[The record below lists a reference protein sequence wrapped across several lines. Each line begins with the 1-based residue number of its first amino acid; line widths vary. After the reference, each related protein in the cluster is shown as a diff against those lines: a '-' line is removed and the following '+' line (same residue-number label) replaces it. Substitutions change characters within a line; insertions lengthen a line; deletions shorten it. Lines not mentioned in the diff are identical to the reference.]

1 MIKPADLYALT
12 NNGLDI
18 IQAYFPDAQPGKKF
32 SMHTESTA
40 SATLKL
46 YGDVWKATDFGDEGR
61 ALSPIDIVMREERMN
76 FPKALY
82 YLAGKYNLAPEINAT
97 HNIPGI
103 KQRDP
108 LPEEIDGTYD
118 YELNPEFTPDELK
131 LLGPNVTAEHCKKL
145 NYHSVKW
152 ISKVKAAFE
161 KDGKSY
167 PRKVTITSSNENYPI
182 FLRQCGEFQ
191 KVYQPLNPKKEY
203 RFFYIGTKTPS
214 FINGMAELIAAYNEY
229 NANEEKLFFAD
240 PLNEKKTCPEK
251 KMDEACICSGE
262 RDALNCASFGYMP
275 LWFNSETYSLS
286 GMEYKEIKKYVTT
299 LYNIPDI
306 DNTGK
311 TKAAELALNFIDIHT
326 VWLPE
331 WIKKYNDS
339 RRKPRKDL
347 RDYVEL
353 SPSMREFKNLLS
365 AAKPAQFWEYK
376 ESQFGM
382 RLELNSIYLIHFLK
396 LHGFYKMPFAASKE
410 NEILIYIKSNI
421 VQQVTE
427 SFIKDF
433 IKKWLE
439 DNYYPINVQNLVIN
453 SKKIVEA
460 LKRLDFCDLDFNDFE
475 MDFQYL
481 FFQNTAVKITASDI
495 KAEPY
500 KGLLKNVWEPLVI
513 KKDFKRTPPAFTT
526 VWNAD
531 RNRYDIE
538 VTNKQSK
545 FFRVLINTSRVHW
558 RKELETSLENLPKE
572 QADQYRTD
580 HHFEIA
586 GPHLTA
592 IEQDEQRQ
600 HLLNKIFTIGYLLHS
615 WKAKH
620 RAWCVF
626 AMDNRISDEGSSN
639 GRSGKSFVYMALQ
652 MFRISAYVEGRNE
665 KLTDNKHFLEEV
677 TELTRL
683 LVINDAHKYF
693 PYQTFF
699 GMVTEVMPVNPK
711 FGKQFTLPFELA
723 PKIVVSTNYASRNL
737 DDSTQARLLYS
748 VYSDYYHEKT
758 ENNDFCETRK
768 IYDDFQQ
775 EILRGN
781 YTKDDFNNDF
791 NAIVDCVSFYMST
804 IAPNRKIDPPME
816 NVRRRNLREGIGD
829 AFKDWADR
837 FFTPEGDKVNKELI
851 RADVMDDYL
860 KSNKRDSSIMF
871 GRRLQMWCKYTAWI
885 KELNPKEKHN
895 TKDGRIIKKDNNN
908 HPQEMI
914 YIQTIDNDLKYD
926 YSQLT
931 EPLPEKP
938 IIYPGTQNELPE
950 IN

>member
-1 MIKPADLYALT
+1 MVKPADIYALT
-12 NNGLDI
+12 NGGLDI
-18 IQAYFPDAQPGKKF
+18 IKAYFPDAEPGKKF
-32 SMHTESTA
+32 KMHTESTA
-40 SATLKL
+40 SATVKL
-46 YGDVWKATDFGDEGR
+46 YGDVWKATDFGDEAR
-61 ALSPIDIVMREERMN
+61 ALSPIDIVMREEKMN

-82 YLAGKYNLAPEINAT
+82 YLAGKYNLSAEISNT
-97 HNIPGI
+97 KNIPGI

-108 LPEEIDGTYD
+108 LPDEVDGAYD
-118 YELNPEFTPDELK
+118 YELNPEFTPEELK
-131 LLGPNVTAEHCKKL
+131 LLGPNVTNEHCKKL
-145 NYHSVKW
+145 KYHSVKW
-152 ISKVKAAFE
+152 ISKVKAE
-161 KDGKSY
+161 HTKDGVKQ
-167 PRKVTITSSNENYPI
+167 PRRVTITSSNENYPI
-182 FLRQCGEFQ
+182 FLRQCGDFQ

-203 RFFYIGTKTPS
+203 RFFYIGSKTPNY
-214 FINGMAELIAAYNEY
+214 INGLAELIAAYNEY
-229 NANEEKLFFAD
+229 NAQEQKIFFAD
-240 PLNEKKTCPEK
+240 PANENKPCPDVK
-251 KMDEACICSGE
+251 LDEACICSGE
-262 RDALNCASFGYMP
+262 RDALNCASFGYPP
-275 LWFNSETYSLS
+275 LWFNSETYSLTNT
-286 GMEYKEIKKYVTT
+286 EYKEIKKYVKT

-306 DNTGK
+306 DSTGK
-311 TKAAELALNFIDIHT
+311 TKAAELALNFIDIQT

-331 WIKKYNDS
+331 WIKNYNDS

-353 SPSMREFKNLLS
+353 SPSIHDFKNLLQ

-376 ESQFGM
+376 ESQFGQ

-396 LHGFYKMPFAASKE
+396 LQGFYKMPFAASKE
-410 NEILIYIKSNI
+410 NEILIYIKQNV
-421 VQQVTE
+421 VQQVPE

-475 MDFQYL
+475 IDYQYL
-481 FFQNTAVKITASDI
+481 FFANTAVKITASEI

-513 KKDFKRTPPAFTT
+513 KKEFKRTPPAFTT
-526 VWNAD
+526 AWNPAT
-531 RNRYDIE
+531 NRYEIQ
-538 VTNKQSK
+538 VTNPASK
-545 FFRVLINTSRVHW
+545 FFKVLINTSRVHW
-558 RKELETSLENLPKE
+558 RKELETELDKLPKDE
-572 QADQYRTD
+572 AEKYRTEHKFD
-580 HHFEIA
+580 IA
-586 GPHLTA
+586 GPNLTA
-592 IEQDEQRQ
+592 TEQEEQRQ

-626 AMDNRISDEGSSN
+626 GMDNRISEEGSSN

-693 PYQTFF
+693 PFQTFF

-723 PKIVVSTNYASRNL
+723 PKIVVTTNYASRNL
-737 DDSTQARLLYS
+737 DDSTQARLLYC
-748 VYSDYYHEKT
+748 VFSDYYHERT
-758 ENNDFCETRK
+758 ENNDFRETRK
-768 IYDDFQQ
+768 IWDDFNQ
-775 EILRGN
+775 EILRGS
-781 YTKDDFNNDF
+781 YSKEDYNNDF
-791 NAIVDCVSFYMST
+791 NAIADCLSFYMST

-837 FFTPEGDKVNKELI
+837 YFAPDGDKVNVELV
-851 RADVMDDYL
+851 RADVMEDYL
-860 KSNKRDSSIMF
+860 KINRKDSSIMF
-871 GRRLQMWCKYTAWI
+871 GRRLLMWCKYHPWI
-885 KELNPKEKHN
+885 KELNPKQKHN
-895 TKDGRIIKKDNNN
+895 TKDGRIIKKDSNNR
-908 HPQEMI
+908 PQEMI

-926 YSQLT
+926 YAQLS
-931 EPLPEKP
+931 EPLPEAEQTIK
-938 IIYPGTQNELPE
+938 
-950 IN
+950 